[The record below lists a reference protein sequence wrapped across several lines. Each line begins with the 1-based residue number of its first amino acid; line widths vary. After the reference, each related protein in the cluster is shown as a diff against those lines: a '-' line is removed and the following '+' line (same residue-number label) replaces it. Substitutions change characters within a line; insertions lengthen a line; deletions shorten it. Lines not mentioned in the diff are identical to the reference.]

1 MIKRLMM
8 FYREDICYDAVNINV
23 DIMAKEFRKLG
34 VECDIFDIIRDRENA
49 VSQLVESL
57 QKYKYDAAFTC
68 DMIGQQNLTIADGSN
83 LYNSLGIPFFNLIVD
98 PPWYH
103 VLNSKCK
110 NIYLF
115 VMDRDHIPFVRKYYP
130 HFRDAVFVQ
139 HWAEYDLYKDC
150 DPDKYAE
157 RSYPVTFI
165 GTRVDFKGLS
175 DRIESFPEGYREL
188 VWTAI
193 NIILDDRSLSTD
205 RGFELALEDCT
216 KIPDFGEDLKR
227 MFSMM
232 GYVEHFVRAYCREE
246 LIRNLMGAGV
256 PLHIWGKGWEE
267 LDEYAGSNAVAYKPV
282 LYHDVASIYMDS
294 KIVLNVMPWFKNGSD
309 ERIAG
314 GMMAGALVC
323 TDHSKFI
330 DKLPYIDDMVRFYDI
345 SRPQDTA
352 EIIFDCLDDPEG
364 SARSAKKAA
373 EYASKN
379 MTASSVAETMLAYM
393 NSVV

>member
-8 FYREDICYDAVNINV
+8 FYREDICYNAVNINV

-49 VSQLVESL
+49 ILQMIESL

-68 DMIGQQNLTIADGSN
+68 DMIGQQDITIADGSN
-83 LYNSLGIPFFNLIVD
+83 LFNSLGIPFFNFIVD

-110 NIYLF
+110 DIYLI
-115 VMDRDHIPFVRKYYP
+115 VIDRDHVPFVRKYYP
-130 HFRDAVFVQ
+130 QFKDAVFVQ
-139 HWAEYDLYKDC
+139 HSAEYDLYKVC

-165 GTRVDFKGLS
+165 GSRVDLKGVS
-175 DRIESFPEGYREL
+175 DSIETFPEAYREL

-193 NIILDDRSLSTD
+193 NIILDNRSLSTD
-205 RGFELALEDCT
+205 KGFELALEEC
-216 KIPDFGEDLKR
+216 KNVPDFGENLKR

-232 GYVEHFVRAYCREE
+232 GYVERFVRAYCREE
-246 LIRNLMGAGV
+246 LIRNLMAAGV
-256 PLHIWGKGWEE
+256 PLHIWGKGWDE
-267 LDEYAGSNAVAYKPV
+267 LDEYTGSNAVTYNPV
-282 LYHDVASIYMDS
+282 PYHDVAAIYKDS

-330 DKLPYIDDMVRFYDI
+330 DELPDIDDMVRFYDI
-345 SRPQDTA
+345 LRPQDTA
-352 EIIFDCLDDPEG
+352 EILFACLDDPEG
-364 SARSAKKAA
+364 SARRAKKAA
-373 EYASKN
+373 EYAGKN
-379 MTASSVAETMLAYM
+379 MTTSSVAEKMLAYM

>member
-8 FYREDICYDAVNINV
+8 FYREDICYDAVNTNI

-49 VSQLVESL
+49 VSQLVENL

-68 DMIGQQNLTIADGSN
+68 DMIGQQDITIADGLN

-103 VLNSKCK
+103 VLKSKCK
-110 NIYLF
+110 NTYMF
-115 VMDRDHIPFVRKYYP
+115 VMDRDHVPFVRKYYP
-130 HFRDAVFVQ
+130 HIRDAVFVQ
-139 HWAEYDLYKDC
+139 HSAEYDRYGGC
-150 DPDKYAE
+150 DTERYAE
-157 RSYPVTFI
+157 RTYPVTFI
-165 GTRVDFKGLS
+165 GTHVELKGLS
-175 DRIESFPEGYREL
+175 DIIESFPENSREL

-205 RGFELALEDCT
+205 RGFERALEEC
-216 KIPDFGEDLKR
+216 KKVPDLGEGLKQL
-227 MFSMM
+227 FSMM
-232 GYVEHFVRAYCREE
+232 EYAEHFVRAYCREE
-246 LIRNLMGAGV
+246 LIRNLMAAGV
-256 PLHIWGKGWEE
+256 PLHIWGKGWDE
-267 LDEYAGSNAVAYKPV
+267 LDEYAGSNAAIYSPV
-282 LYHDVASIYMDS
+282 SSHDVPAIYKDS
-294 KIVLNVMPWFKNGSD
+294 KIVLNVMPWFKNGSN

-330 DKLPYIDDMVRFYDI
+330 DELPDIDDMVRFYDI

-373 EYASKN
+373 DYAGKT
-379 MTASSVAETMLAYM
+379 MTTSSVAETMLAYM

>member
-68 DMIGQQNLTIADGSN
+68 DMIGQQDLTIADGSN
-83 LYNSLGIPFFNLIVD
+83 LYDSLGIPFFNFIVD
-98 PPWYH
+98 PPWDH

-110 NIYLF
+110 DIYLF
-115 VMDRDHIPFVRKYYP
+115 VIDRDHVPFVRKYYP
-130 HFRDAVFVQ
+130 HFKDTFFVQ
-139 HWAEYDLYKDC
+139 HSTEYDLYTGA
-150 DPDKYAE
+150 DPEKYVH
-157 RSYPVTFI
+157 RTHPVTFV
-165 GTRVDFKGLS
+165 GTQVDLKELS
-175 DRIESFPEGYREL
+175 DRIESFPEDYREL

-205 RGFELALEDCT
+205 RGFGLALEECRNV
-216 KIPDFGEDLKR
+216 PDFGEDLKY

-232 GYVEHFVRAYCREE
+232 GYVERFVRAYCREE
-246 LIRNLMGAGV
+246 QIRDLMAAGV
-256 PLHIWGKGWEE
+256 PLHIWGKGWNE
-267 LDEYAGSNAVAYKPV
+267 LDEYAGSNAVTYSLVP
-282 LYHDVASIYMDS
+282 YHDVPAIYKDS
-294 KIVLNVMPWFKNGSD
+294 KIVLNVMSWFKNGSD
-309 ERIAG
+309 ERITG

-330 DKLPYIDDMVRFYDI
+330 DELPGIDDMVRFYDI
-345 SRPQDTA
+345 SKPQDTA
-352 EIIFDCLDDPEG
+352 EILFSCLDDPEG

-373 EYASKN
+373 EYAGKT
-379 MTASSVAETMLAYM
+379 MTTSSFAETMLAYM
-393 NSVV
+393 NRVV

>member
-68 DMIGQQNLTIADGSN
+68 DMIGQQDITTPDGSN
-83 LYNSLGIPFFNLIVD
+83 LFNSLGIPFFNWIVD

-103 VLNSKCK
+103 ILDSKCK

-115 VMDRDHIPFVRKYYP
+115 VMDRDHVHFVRKYYP
-130 HFRDAVFVQ
+130 HFKDTFFVQ
-139 HWAEYDLYKDC
+139 HSTEYDLYTGA
-150 DPDKYAE
+150 DPEKYAE
-157 RSYPVTFI
+157 RTFPVTFI
-165 GTRVDFKGLS
+165 GTHIELKGLS
-175 DRIESFPEGYREL
+175 DTIESFPDEYREL

-205 RGFELALEDCT
+205 RGFELALKEC
-216 KIPDFGEDLKR
+216 KNIPDFGEGLKR
-227 MFSMM
+227 MFPMM
-232 GYVEHFVRAYCREE
+232 GHVEHFVRAYCREE
-246 LIRNLMGAGV
+246 LIRNLMAAGV
-256 PLHIWGKGWEE
+256 PLHIWGKGWDE
-267 LDEYAGSNAVAYKPV
+267 LDEYAGSNAVTYSPV
-282 LYHDVASIYMDS
+282 PYHDVPAIYKDS
-294 KIVLNVMPWFKNGSD
+294 KIVLNVMPWFKNGSNG
-309 ERIAG
+309 RISD

-330 DKLPYIDDMVRFYDI
+330 DELPDIDEMVRFYDI

-352 EIIFDCLDDPEG
+352 EILFACLDDPEG
-364 SARSAKKAA
+364 SARSAQKAA
-373 EYASKN
+373 DYAAQN
-379 MTASSVAETMLAYM
+379 MTTSSVAEKMLAYM

>member
-8 FYREDICYDAVNINV
+8 FYREDICFDAVNTNV

-34 VECDIFDIIRDRENA
+34 VVCDIFDIIRDRENA
-49 VSQLVESL
+49 VAQLVESL

-68 DMIGQQNLTIADGSN
+68 DMIGQQDITLADGSN
-83 LYNSLGIPFFNLIVD
+83 LYNSLGIPFFNMIVD

-103 VLNSKCK
+103 VLNSECK
-110 NIYLF
+110 SIYLF
-115 VMDRDHIPFVRKYYP
+115 VVDRDHVPFVRKYFP

-139 HWAEYDLYKDC
+139 HSVEYDLYSGC
-150 DPDKYAE
+150 DPEKYNE
-157 RSYPVTFI
+157 RIYPVTFI
-165 GTRVDFKGLS
+165 GSHVELKGLS
-175 DRIESFPEGYREL
+175 DTIESFPDAYREL

-205 RGFELALEDCT
+205 RGFDIALEEC
-216 KIPDFGEDLKR
+216 KNIPDFGEDLKW
-227 MFSMM
+227 MFPAM
-232 GYVEHFVRAYCREE
+232 GHVEHFVRAYCREE
-246 LIRNLMGAGV
+246 LIRNLMAAGV
-256 PLHIWGKGWEE
+256 PLHIWGKGWDE
-267 LDEYAGSNAVAYKPV
+267 LDEYTGSNAVTYNPV
-282 LYHDVASIYMDS
+282 PYHDVAAIYKDS

-330 DKLPYIDDMVRFYDI
+330 DELPDIDDMVRFYDI

-352 EIIFDCLDDPEG
+352 EILFSCLDDPEG
-364 SARSAKKAA
+364 SARRAKKAA
-373 EYASKN
+373 EYAGKN
-379 MTASSVAETMLAYM
+379 MTTSSFSEKMLAYM